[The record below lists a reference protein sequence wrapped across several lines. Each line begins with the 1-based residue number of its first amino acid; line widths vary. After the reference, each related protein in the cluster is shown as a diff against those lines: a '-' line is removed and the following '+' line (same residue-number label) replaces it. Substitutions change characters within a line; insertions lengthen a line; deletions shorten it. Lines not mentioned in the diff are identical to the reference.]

1 MIRHHAIAA
10 ARSRPSVTGVN
21 CMSRADA
28 ILSSAVQIAGPLT
41 RLQERIVAVKLH
53 PDAVS
58 VVQLHPSL
66 DSWEMDRLVSW
77 SLDRAIGR
85 EPVQEN
91 YPYLVDQIAAAA
103 DEAGVDGVDAGIAIP
118 GALFDTRVLTLPFMP
133 DEDIAAE
140 AEEPEFWE
148 EFDPELNNLLGRVV
162 KYQVLYSNE
171 NEDRTV
177 VLISSI
183 AVSEIE
189 RYRGLLLDANLLPVY
204 IENELFS
211 LVNGIYARLSVDD
224 LFKPF
229 AAVYLCPGN
238 NFLIAHMRGRLITH
252 KIPVSDFD
260 EALLKELEGVDD
272 VSGDFWEEVA
282 IRLSEAVKQATS
294 FIHESYDFPKLDKV
308 FLVSE
313 YKVIDNVTALLEER
327 LGTTRIIP
335 YDAMED
341 VDVPEEHAR
350 YVDYFANPSVFT
362 TAVGLATQGLNV
374 EGKDANSQHQRLI
387 SMNFLDDA
395 PRIRRNRQL
404 AALNRI
410 LSVAIMAVVLV
421 SGGLLGFNSIPA
433 YMQTRDA
440 VRDYETAKGFAQTQ
454 TLRRQVNEQ
463 KLSDANELTF
473 KLQNNSMQR
482 GHSEF
487 LAALP
492 SMIPAT
498 AELESLHIRENN
510 GVELSGVAMS
520 NTVISDIKNNLRT
533 ARFTRRDPSVTTAR
547 DGELWRFTMNIKLAR
562 VD

>member
-1 MIRHHAIAA
+1 MGDD
-10 ARSRPSVTGVN
+10 SNGWY

-28 ILSSAVQIAGPLT
+28 FLSSAVQIAGPLT

-58 VVQLHPSL
+58 VVQLHPSM

-77 SLDRAIGR
+77 SLDRSIGR

-103 DEAGVDGVDAGIAIP
+103 EEANVDGVDSGIAIP
-118 GALFDTRVLTLPFMP
+118 GSLFDTRVLTLPYMP
-133 DEDIAAE
+133 DEDLEEE
-140 AEEPEFWE
+140 AQEPEFWE
-148 EFDPELNNLLGRVV
+148 EFDPELTNLLGRVV

-183 AVSEIE
+183 AVSEVE

-204 IENELFS
+204 LENELFS

-224 LFKPF
+224 VFKPF
-229 AAVYLCPGN
+229 AVVYLCPGN
-238 NFLIAHMRGRLITH
+238 NFLVAYMRGRLITH

-260 EALLKELEGVDD
+260 EALLSELEGVDD

-282 IRLSEAVKQATS
+282 IRLSEAVKQAMS
-294 FIHESYDFPKLDKV
+294 FISESYEFPKLDKL

-313 YKVIDNVTALLEER
+313 YKVIENVNHLLEDR
-327 LGTTRIIP
+327 LGSMRITP
-335 YDAMED
+335 YDAMDD
-341 VDVPEEHAR
+341 VDVPIEHAR
-350 YVDYFANPSVFT
+350 FVDYFSNPSVFT

-374 EGKDANSQHQRLI
+374 EGKDEANQHQRLI

-421 SGGLLGFNSIPA
+421 SGGLLGFNTVPA
-433 YMQTRDA
+433 FLQTRDA
-440 VRDYETAKGFAQTQ
+440 VKEYEAAKGLAQTQ
-454 TLRRQVNEQ
+454 NLRRM
-463 KLSDANELTF
+463 ANEKKLAEANDLTF
-473 KLQNNSMQR
+473 KIQNNSMRR
-482 GHSEF
+482 GHAIF
-487 LAALP
+487 LEALP
-492 SMIPAT
+492 DMIPAT
-498 AELESLHIRENN
+498 AELEQLRIQENQ
-510 GVELSGVAMS
+510 GVELSGVAVS
-520 NTVISDIKNNLRT
+520 NMVISDIKNNLRK
-533 ARFTRRDPSVTTAR
+533 AKFIRRDPSVTTER

-562 VD
+562 VE

>member
-1 MIRHHAIAA
+1 MIRRHAISVRAK
-10 ARSRPSVTGVN
+10 ARQVTGVN

-28 ILSSAVQIAGPLT
+28 FLSSAVQIAGPLT

-58 VVQLHPSL
+58 VLQLHPSM
-66 DSWEMDRLVSW
+66 DEWQMDRLISW

-103 DEAGVDGVDAGIAIP
+103 EEANVDGVDAGIAIP
-118 GALFDTRVLTLPFMP
+118 GSLFDTRILTLPFMP
-133 DEDIAAE
+133 DEDIADE

-148 EFDPELNNLLGRVV
+148 EFDPELSNLLGRVV

-177 VLISSI
+177 VLLSSI
-183 AVSEIE
+183 AVSEVE

-204 IENELFS
+204 LENELFS

-224 LFKPF
+224 VFKPF
-229 AAVYLCPGN
+229 GVVYLCPGN
-238 NFLIAHMRGRLITH
+238 NFLVAYMRGKLVIH
-252 KIPVSDFD
+252 KIQISDFD
-260 EALLKELEGVDD
+260 EALLKEMEGVDD

-282 IRLSEAVKQATS
+282 IRLSEAVKQSLS
-294 FIHESYDFPKLDKV
+294 FIVESYEFPKLDKLY
-308 FLVSE
+308 LVSE
-313 YKVIDNVTALLEER
+313 YKVIENVTALLEDR
-327 LGTTRIIP
+327 LGSTRISP

-341 VDVPEEHAR
+341 VDVPSEHAR
-350 YVDYFANPSVFT
+350 YVDYFTNPTVFT

-374 EGKDANSQHQRLI
+374 EGKADSHQHQRLI
-387 SMNFLDDA
+387 SMNFLEDA

-410 LSVAIMAVVLV
+410 LSLAIMAVVIL

-440 VRDYETAKGFAQTQ
+440 VQQYEAAKGFAQTQ
-454 TLRRQVNEQ
+454 GLRRQVNEK
-463 KLSDANELTF
+463 KLAAANDLTF
-473 KLQNNSMQR
+473 KVQNNSMRR
-482 GHSEF
+482 GHADF
-487 LAALP
+487 LSALP

-498 AELESLHIRENN
+498 AELQSLRISEKD
-510 GVELSGVAMS
+510 GVSLTGVAMS
-520 NTVISDIKNNLRT
+520 NTVISDIKNNLRSG
-533 ARFTRRDPSVTTAR
+533 RFTRRDPSVTTER
-547 DGELWRFTMNIKLAR
+547 DGDLWRFTMNIKLAR
-562 VD
+562 VE